1 MADGTIAAVMA
12 RAARQDGAIDVEQ
25 LTACGIGR
33 GAIEHLVETRWLRR
47 VHRGV
52 FLVGPVAGQLAYEH
66 AALLGCGASAVVSH
80 RSAAAVWRI
89 GPPRTGAVDVT
100 VTAGH
105 RRPQRGI
112 AVHHAALDAA
122 HIRQVRWLR
131 ITCPARTLLDLAAI
145 LPTDELERAA
155 NEAQVLGLAT
165 ATEIHTQLGAAS
177 GRRGAA
183 TLRAVLTAG
192 PRLTRSELERR
203 MHALADRV
211 GLPRPRNQARVLGY
225 TVDFLWP
232 RERVIVETD
241 GFGAHGTRMRFE
253 SDRSRDAAL
262 LAAGYR
268 VLRFTWRQL
277 VETPEVV
284 AARLAVVLAHSTAAA

>member
-1 MADGTIAAVMA
+1 MI
-12 RAARQDGAIDVEQ
+12 
-25 LTACGIGR
+25 
-33 GAIEHLVETRWLRR
+33 
-47 VHRGV
+47 
-52 FLVGPVAGQLAYEH
+52 
-66 AALLGCGASAVVSH
+66 SH
-80 RSAAAVWRI
+80 RAAAAVWELLPAR
-89 GPPRTGAVDVT
+89 GGLVEVT
-100 VTAGH
+100 LTEGH
-105 RRPQRGI
+105 RRAQSGLVVHQAPLRGDEI
-112 AVHHAALDAA
+112 ADAGG
-122 HIRQVRWLR
+122 LR
-131 ITCPARTLLDLAAI
+131 VTSPARTLLDLAAT
-145 LPTDELERAA
+145 LPRHELDRAA
-155 NEAQVLGLAT
+155 NEAQVLGLT
-165 ATEIHTQLGAAS
+165 APAEMRALLARTTSRH
-177 GRRGAA
+177 RGAA
-183 TLRAVLTAG
+183 TLRAVVTAG
-192 PRLTRSELERR
+192 PRLSRSELERR

-262 LAAGYR
+262 QAAGYR